1 MSFDIHI
8 NLVDHEKTSDERIE
22 RVIEAIDA
30 KSIPEYKIAL
40 NILWYKDH
48 LNLPNRLVD
57 YGEYERFG
65 IYVRKYH
72 YNTADSKNIS
82 AEMDEN
88 LASIINGSL
97 CFTTI
102 NPRVK
107 PLNGFVKSF
116 RLETFE
122 DQNYGSIYCDYYT
135 ISKKMSSENVRIV
148 NYQKSMPVK
157 SNVLPLVFFSTKA
170 FMDNIKEQNPQ
181 SKILSLMLSRHIL
194 EPLCILN

>member
-8 NLVDHEKTSDERIE
+8 NLVDHEKTSDERIKE
-22 RVIEAIDA
+22 VVDAINA
-30 KSIPEYKIAL
+30 ESIPEYKIAL
-40 NILWYKDH
+40 NILWYRDH
-48 LNLPNRLVD
+48 LNLPNS
-57 YGEYERFG
+57 EYESNN
-65 IYVRKYH
+65 ILIRKYH

-107 PLNGFVKSF
+107 PLNGFIKNF
-116 RLETFE
+116 HLDTFN

-135 ISKKMSSENVRIV
+135 ISKKMSSESVKII

-170 FMDNIKEQNPQ
+170 FTDNIKQENPQ
-181 SKILSLMLSRHIL
+181 SKILSLMLSRHIT